1 MRFAK
6 ILIVDDEA
14 CVCEVA
20 SRILRLAGYTTLTAS
35 DGPDAL
41 LAVELNGPVDLL
53 VTDLIMPLMLGDE
66 LARQLRRRLPRLRVL
81 YLTGHSQLLFGTAPV
96 LSDHEAFLD
105 KPFTSEG
112 LLEAVS
118 FLLFGHGR
126 GCDCPFLQ

>member
-1 MRFAK
+1 VRFAT

-53 VTDLIMPLMLGDE
+53 VTDLMMPLMQGDE

-81 YLTGHSQLLFGTAPV
+81 YLTGHSQLLFGTAPI
-96 LSDHEAFLD
+96 LAEHEAFLD
-105 KPFTSEG
+105 KPFTSDG

-118 FLLFGHGR
+118 LLLFGHRR
-126 GCDCPFLQ
+126 GCREPLL

>member
-1 MRFAK
+1 MRFAT

-20 SRILRLAGYTTLTAS
+20 SRILRLAGYTALTAS

-41 LAVELNGPVDLL
+41 LAVELNGPIDLL
-53 VTDLIMPLMLGDE
+53 VTDLMMPLMQGDE

-81 YLTGHSQLLFGTAPV
+81 YLTGHSQLLFGTAPM
-96 LSDHEAFLD
+96 LQEHEAFLD

-118 FLLFGHGR
+118 LLLFGHR
-126 GCDCPFLQ
+126 RRCHEPFL